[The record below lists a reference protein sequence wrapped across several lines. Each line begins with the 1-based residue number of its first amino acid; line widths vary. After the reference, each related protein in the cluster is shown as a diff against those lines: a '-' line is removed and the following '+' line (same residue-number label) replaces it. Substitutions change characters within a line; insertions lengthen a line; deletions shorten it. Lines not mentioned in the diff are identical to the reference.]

1 MALFLLAF
9 SSSART
15 APSIDTRAL
24 FVQHSMTQFSQSR
37 PLRRAPRATLRQPIP
52 ASISLENGRQLYAKI
67 HQLSI
72 TGGLLE
78 LTSCLEERIWV
89 DLKIPAGFDIVQL
102 TAEMMFPMRG
112 AAGYLQPFRVT
123 RISPQELYRLDK
135 EVTELLKQKVAS
147 RVADHGANFRPPR
160 YYLESF

>member
-1 MALFLLAF
+1 
-9 SSSART
+9 
-15 APSIDTRAL
+15 
-24 FVQHSMTQFSQSR
+24 MTQFFQSR

-52 ASISLENGRQLYAKI
+52 VTISLENGRQLYAKVT
-67 HQLSI
+67 QLSM

-78 LTSCLEERIWV
+78 LASCLEERIWV
-89 DLKIPAGFDIVQL
+89 ELKIPAGFDIVQL

-112 AAGYLQPFRVT
+112 ATGFLQPFRIT
-123 RISPQELYRLDK
+123 GISPEELCKLDK

-147 RVADHGANFRPPR
+147 KVADHAANFRPPR

>member
-1 MALFLLAF
+1 
-9 SSSART
+9 
-15 APSIDTRAL
+15 
-24 FVQHSMTQFSQSR
+24 MTQFSQSR

-52 ASISLENGRQLYAKI
+52 ATISLQNGRQLYAKVN
-67 HQLSI
+67 QLSI

-78 LTSCLEERIWV
+78 LNPCLEERVWV
-89 DLKIPAGFDIVQL
+89 ELKIPAGFDIVQL

-112 AAGYLQPFRVT
+112 ASGYLQPFRIT
-123 RISPQELYRLDK
+123 RISPEELYKLDN

-147 RVADHGANFRPPR
+147 KLADHGANFRPPR